1 MIAPQDDVRKSR
13 MAAMAMRFV
22 LLTGAVSLFSDFTHE
37 GARSLLGPYLALLGA
52 SAFIVGLV
60 TGFGEFLGYA
70 LRLVSGR
77 WADAT
82 GRFWPITILGYVVQM
97 AAVPALALTHTWPQ
111 AAALI
116 VLERV
121 GRAIRV
127 PPRDVMLSH
136 AAHHIGGYGWTFG
149 IHQACDQTGA
159 LLGPLLLALVMGWRG
174 DYHFAFAVLLVPA
187 TINIALLL
195 ISRRLY
201 PNPETM
207 EVHPPRTAPG
217 DRFSSAFWVYM
228 AGASLVALGFADYPL
243 IAYHFVHHKIAPV
256 GWIAGFY
263 AVAMA
268 VSGGGSLVFGRLYDR
283 FGFRML
289 VVLTIVAALFAPL
302 AFFGNFWLALIGAAL
317 WGLGMG
323 VHESIIP
330 AAVTPLVPPSKRAS
344 AFGLF
349 TAVYGAFW
357 FAGSAVIGFLYD
369 RTLSGTVI
377 FCVATQLLA
386 APVFM
391 WLAGRRSP

>member
-82 GRFWPITILGYVVQM
+82 GRFWPITILGYAVQM

-136 AAHHIGGYGWTFG
+136 AAKGMGGYGWAFG
-149 IHQACDQTGA
+149 LHEALDQAGA
-159 LLGPLLLALVMGWRG
+159 MVGPLVVAAMLAWRG
-174 DYHFAFAVLLVPA
+174 SY
-187 TINIALLL
+187 
-195 ISRRLY
+195 
-201 PNPETM
+201 
-207 EVHPPRTAPG
+207 
-217 DRFSSAFWVYM
+217 
-228 AGASLVALGFADYPL
+228 
-243 IAYHFVHHKIAPV
+243 
-256 GWIAGFY
+256 
-263 AVAMA
+263 
-268 VSGGGSLVFGRLYDR
+268 
-283 FGFRML
+283 
-289 VVLTIVAALFAPL
+289 PL
-302 AFFGNFWLALIGAAL
+302 AFAAASCGLTRMAPQKLVMYGVWICTTVPVCGATTIL
-317 WGLGMG
+317 
-323 VHESIIP
+323 
-330 AAVTPLVPPSKRAS
+330 
-344 AFGLF
+344 LF
-349 TAVYGAFW
+349 
-357 FAGSAVIGFLYD
+357 
-369 RTLSGTVI
+369 
-377 FCVATQLLA
+377 
-386 APVFM
+386 PM
-391 WLAGRRSP
+391 

>member
-1 MIAPQDDVRKSR
+1 MIAPETDVRKSR

-201 PNPETM
+201 PNPEAM

-217 DRFSSAFWVYM
+217 DRFSPAFWVYM

-256 GWIAGFY
+256 GWIATVLPIMSFALRTGF
-263 AVAMA
+263 
-268 VSGGGSLVFGRLYDR
+268 SLR
-283 FGFRML
+283 
-289 VVLTIVAALFAPL
+289 
-302 AFFGNFWLALIGAAL
+302 
-317 WGLGMG
+317 
-323 VHESIIP
+323 E
-330 AAVTPLVPPSKRAS
+330 
-344 AFGLF
+344 
-349 TAVYGAFW
+349 
-357 FAGSAVIGFLYD
+357 
-369 RTLSGTVI
+369 
-377 FCVATQLLA
+377 
-386 APVFM
+386 
-391 WLAGRRSP
+391 